1 MMNKYRKYC
10 PNVYVAECTEQHEKG
25 AEIILTTKYGKE
37 NVCIVHNLV
46 FQKEGLYYYSITRKD
61 GFDHKQWA
69 LRRAMKY
76 SSRSIS
82 AYNKA
87 MEHRTKADRDKD
99 FLSLLEPIKI
109 GHHSEKRHR
118 KAIENA
124 QNNMFKF
131 VEFYKK
137 SKELQ
142 DRIDYWESKADEI
155 NLSMPD
161 SLEYYEIE
169 LYKATEYHKG
179 MKEGSIPRGHS
190 MALSYAKKKVNEL
203 TDKLKTARKLWA

>member
-1 MMNKYRKYC
+1 MNTYSKYC
-10 PNVYVAECTEQHEKG
+10 PNVFLAKCTEQHERG

-37 NVCIVHNLV
+37 NPSIVHNLI
-46 FQKEGLYYYSITRKD
+46 FEKDGYYYYSITRVD
-61 GFDHKQWA
+61 GFDHKEWA

-87 MEHRTKADRDKD
+87 MEHRKKADKDKD

-118 KAIENA
+118 KAIQNA
-124 QNNMFKF
+124 QDQMFKF
-131 VEFYKK
+131 VEYYKK
-137 SKELQ
+137 SEELQ
-142 DRIDYWESKADEI
+142 DRISYWESKASEI

-161 SLEYYEIE
+161 SLEYYELE
-169 LYKATEYHKG
+169 LYKAKEYHKK
-179 MKEGSIPRGHS
+179 MKAGEIERRHS
-190 MALSYAKKKVNEL
+190 YSLTYAKKAVNEL
-203 TDKLKTARKLWA
+203 TKKYKTAQLLWA

>member
-1 MMNKYRKYC
+1 MNTYSKYC
-10 PNVYVAECTEQHEKG
+10 PNVFLAKCTEQHERG

-37 NVCIVHNLV
+37 NPSIVHNLI
-46 FQKEGLYYYSITRKD
+46 FEKDGYYYYSITRVD
-61 GFDHKQWA
+61 GFDHKEWA

-87 MEHRTKADRDKD
+87 MEHRKKADKDKD

-118 KAIENA
+118 KAIQNA
-124 QNNMFKF
+124 QDQMFKF
-131 VEFYKK
+131 VEYYKK
-137 SKELQ
+137 SEELQ
-142 DRIDYWESKADEI
+142 DRISYWESKASEI

-161 SLEYYEIE
+161 SLEYYELE
-169 LYKATEYHKG
+169 LYKAKEYHKK
-179 MKEGSIPRGHS
+179 MKDGEIERRHS
-190 MALSYAKKKVNEL
+190 YSLTYAKKAVNEL
-203 TDKLKTARKLWA
+203 TKKYKIAQLLWA

>member
-1 MMNKYRKYC
+1 MNTYSKYC
-10 PNVYVAECTEQHEKG
+10 PNVFLAKCTDQHERG

-37 NVCIVHNLV
+37 NPSIVHNLI
-46 FQKEGLYYYSITRKD
+46 FEKDGYYYYSITRVD
-61 GFDHKQWA
+61 GFDHKEWA

-87 MEHRTKADRDKD
+87 MEHRKKADRDKD

-118 KAIENA
+118 KAIQNA
-124 QNNMFKF
+124 QDQMFKF
-131 VEFYKK
+131 VEYYKK
-137 SKELQ
+137 SEELQ
-142 DRIDYWESKADEI
+142 DRISYWESKANEI

-169 LYKATEYHKG
+169 LYKATEYHKA
-179 MKEGSIPRGHS
+179 MKAGEIERRHS
-190 MALSYAKKKVNEL
+190 YSLTYAKKAVNEL
-203 TDKLKTARKLWA
+203 TKKYKIAQLLWA